1 MPEAAGFATYFLHK
15 RHHKFS
21 YLLKKILL
29 IIIVQICIYYLFKKI
44 ILKIIW
50 IFIVTQNYNVSK
62 NSNFYLTSSSK
73 LLCEVI
79 ISFIISIIP
88 NLNLRKIRC
97 HWIDRVC
104 DLLCRNISSTWEAV
118 MLRIDLC
125 IFLVS
130 QLLLS
135 LWAWNVASSSHLF
148 FESSWRNIS
157 HRPSDSGRPGSSHS
171 WNCSD
176 NKPALLYVVT
186 SKNSC
191 F

>member
-1 MPEAAGFATYFLHK
+1 MF
-15 RHHKFS
+15 
-21 YLLKKILL
+21 
-29 IIIVQICIYYLFKKI
+29 
-44 ILKIIW
+44 LKIA
-50 IFIVTQNYNVSK
+50 IFIWP
-62 NSNFYLTSSSK
+62 SSLMNIYVPK
-73 LLCEVI
+73 LLCEKI
-79 ISFIISIIP
+79 ISFFISLSFELEK
-88 NLNLRKIRC
+88 NQVSLNRQSM
-97 HWIDRVC
+97 W
-104 DLLCRNISSTWEAV
+104 LCRNISSTWEAV

-130 QLLLS
+130 QLLS
-135 LWAWNVASSSHLF
+135 LWAWNVASSHLF
-148 FESSWRNIS
+148 FESSCRNIS